1 MVTLD
6 LLDFALHGR
15 LGPFHRQ
22 MSRADIE
29 SILGPSDD
37 CYPAL
42 VAFGHVSFDLGDG
55 IGPPCAPQIQ
65 FPAWYR
71 EDRVPE
77 WPDPR
82 FNWCLGPFDANATL
96 DSILI
101 AIPSLC
107 GLDLNEGTRYPNG
120 RMGGI
125 YIPTSGVELTFES
138 RPGDMALR
146 LTLMAAYYNW
156 TIEPSMQR

>member
-65 FPAWYR
+65 FL
-71 EDRVPE
+71 
-77 WPDPR
+77 
-82 FNWCLGPFDANATL
+82 LGTARTA
-96 DSILI
+96 
-101 AIPSLC
+101 
-107 GLDLNEGTRYPNG
+107 YPNG
-120 RMGGI
+120 LILGSIG
-125 YIPTSGVELTFES
+125 
-138 RPGDMALR
+138 ALVR
-146 LTLMAAYYNW
+146 LRK
-156 TIEPSMQR
+156 MQHWIQY